1 MHRKYRLS
9 TVLISLLTKT
19 AQKENSWNRL
29 SGLNA
34 ADTSKRGAWL
44 WNDICEYLWF
54 KKTLQGLLKSILLV

>member
-1 MHRKYRLS
+1 MNVLVCIVLPNICIENIDYP
-9 TVLISLLTKT
+9 VLISLLTKT

-44 WNDICEYLWF
+44 
-54 KKTLQGLLKSILLV
+54 